1 MACSLAFPRPL
12 ILPRLPFKKPGL
24 PPPEAH
30 IDEATKQQYEAEIA
44 MAAA

>member
-1 MACSLAFPRPL
+1 MACSLAFPRP
-12 ILPRLPFKKPGL
+12 LPFKKPGL